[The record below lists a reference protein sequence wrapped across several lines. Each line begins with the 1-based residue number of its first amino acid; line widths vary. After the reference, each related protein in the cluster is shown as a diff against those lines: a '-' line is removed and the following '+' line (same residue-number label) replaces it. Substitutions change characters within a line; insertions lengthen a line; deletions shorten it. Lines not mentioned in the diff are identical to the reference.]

1 MSGTDEE
8 RTRKLIGLLGLA
20 RRAGQLAVGTT
31 AVEKLVRRGERP
43 LVILATDAG
52 AALAQRATRWSPV
65 RGLVTDA
72 VTGAELATAF
82 GRAKLAVVG
91 TAAPDFIRGIGKLGF

>member
-1 MSGTDEE
+1 MNERDETQ
-8 RTRKLIGLLGLA
+8 TRKLIGLLGLA

-43 LVILATDAG
+43 LVVLATDAG
-52 AALAQRATRWSPV
+52 AALVQRVERWDPL
-65 RGLVTDA
+65 RGVVTGA

-82 GRAKLAVVG
+82 GREKLSVVG
-91 TAAPDFIRGIGKLGF
+91 TAAPDFIRGIRKLGI